1 MDVQT
6 LALVVLALAAGTAV
20 GVLVA
25 RRGRA
30 AAGEAAAALDS
41 RADVRLLDQRLG
53 AVQTELARMTGLVR
67 SLERDRAEQLG
78 LLSGQLR
85 ATGEQTR
92 HLAETTRQ
100 LREALASSRARGQWG
115 ERMADDVL
123 RLAGFV
129 EHVNYVRQRA
139 IPGRGTVPD
148 YTFLLPRGRVVHM
161 DVKFPLDNYLRCVN
175 ADSAEEA
182 ERHRRAFLRD
192 VRDRIRELGE
202 RGYDDGDDAVDC
214 VLLFIPNE
222 QLAAFIQEH
231 DPGLLDEALRAKVVC
246 CSPLTLFAVLAVIRQ
261 AVDAFALQRRSA
273 DILAHLSAFTREW
286 ERFVTQMDRVETH
299 LDRARRAFDDLLTTR
314 RRSLERPLE
323 RLADLRRDPA
333 AGADGGGPGSAAAED
348 GLGSADTGDGL
359 GGVRPAAG
367 ETPSG
372 GLAAEAGGA
381 ADSASRDPAVS
392 ADAGRAPP

>member
-1 MDVQT
+1 D
-6 LALVVLALAAGTAV
+6 
-20 GVLVA
+20 
-25 RRGRA
+25 
-30 AAGEAAAALDS
+30 
-41 RADVRLLDQRLG
+41 DVRG
-53 AVQTELARMTGLVR
+53 VVQAELARMTGLVR
-67 SLERDRAEQLG
+67 SLERGRAEQLG

-202 RGYDDGDDAVDC
+202 RGY
-214 VLLFIPNE
+214 
-222 QLAAFIQEH
+222 
-231 DPGLLDEALRAKVVC
+231 
-246 CSPLTLFAVLAVIRQ
+246 
-261 AVDAFALQRRSA
+261 
-273 DILAHLSAFTREW
+273 
-286 ERFVTQMDRVETH
+286 
-299 LDRARRAFDDLLTTR
+299 
-314 RRSLERPLE
+314 
-323 RLADLRRDPA
+323 
-333 AGADGGGPGSAAAED
+333 
-348 GLGSADTGDGL
+348 
-359 GGVRPAAG
+359 
-367 ETPSG
+367 
-372 GLAAEAGGA
+372 
-381 ADSASRDPAVS
+381 
-392 ADAGRAPP
+392 

>member
-1 MDVQT
+1 VDVQT

-367 ETPSG
+367 EPPSG

>member
-367 ETPSG
+367 EPPSG